1 MEIRGIGR
9 VYTLEESQAFGEFGP
24 FLWNLVTMIHHKD
37 AIEHHPRYE
46 WVVWGPLWGG
56 HVYDPTRSHDVY
68 GVTDLD
74 AIAPEEV
81 ASALPAGTTIIL
93 REVRWSL
100 DDLNAWSP
108 ELGQMVNNQVGQSI
122 CAIST
127 GVAFGFTLEVA
138 QSRLGY
144 VESLVDSLVERT
156 SVPREAVILEVS
168 DDCPRIR
175 YLPPWEGPVDRPP
188 RSAII

>member
-1 MEIRGIGR
+1 
-9 VYTLEESQAFGEFGP
+9 
-24 FLWNLVTMIHHKD
+24 
-37 AIEHHPRYE
+37 
-46 WVVWGPLWGG
+46 
-56 HVYDPTRSHDVY
+56 
-68 GVTDLD
+68 
-74 AIAPEEV
+74 
-81 ASALPAGTTIIL
+81 
-93 REVRWSL
+93 
-100 DDLNAWSP
+100 
-108 ELGQMVNNQVGQSI
+108 
-122 CAIST
+122 
-127 GVAFGFTLEVA
+127 VAFGFTLEVA